1 MSKPVEYL
9 TNEQGERVG
18 VLLDWN
24 TYSRFAN
31 SLGLDEDCLIG
42 LSVDELKALA
52 SCQLSLV
59 EQTRLDDLVTRNAES
74 LLCADEVAE
83 LDELLAKTD
92 QLTILKNRARYTL
105 KCGTRY
111 DGSVSVYIRMGFSLS
126 DRREMQKLRFY
137 LVSR

>member
-74 LLCADEVAE
+74 LLCADEVAG
-83 LDELLAKTD
+83 LDELLAKTE
-92 QLTILKNRARYTL
+92 QLTILKTRARYTL
-105 KCGTRY
+105 KCLEQGTTAA
-111 DGSVSVYIRMGFSLS
+111 
-126 DRREMQKLRFY
+126 
-137 LVSR
+137 

>member
-1 MSKPVEYL
+1 MRNAQKTGFSEKPFSVRYSEYL

-83 LDELLAKTD
+83 LDELLAK
-92 QLTILKNRARYTL
+92 QIN
-105 KCGTRY
+105 
-111 DGSVSVYIRMGFSLS
+111 
-126 DRREMQKLRFY
+126 
-137 LVSR
+137 